1 MGYKVV
7 MSQEE
12 ANALIDI
19 AEAYS
24 KIPEHIE
31 HICEMQKKDLRF
43 VLNYLLSAV
52 HSGLISAEEAGEI
65 IYDVY
70 AKEEGNG

>member
-12 ANALIDI
+12 ANDLIDL
-19 AEAYS
+19 AEA
-24 KIPEHIE
+24 IPEHIK
-31 HICEMQKKDLRF
+31 HICEMQKEDLQF

-52 HSGLISAEEAGEI
+52 HSGLISAEEAGAI
-65 IYDVY
+65 VYDVY
-70 AKEEGNG
+70 AKEDDND